1 MQLPRVSALL
11 PFGFAAFS
19 RHYLT
24 RGHHYLTRERL
35 REVLCGQNPG
45 QTRSSVMTFLI
56 NFPEHLDLAL
66 HCSVYRGC

>member
-11 PFGFAAFS
+11 PFGFAAFW
-19 RHYLT
+19 R
-24 RGHHYLTRERL
+24 HYLTRERL